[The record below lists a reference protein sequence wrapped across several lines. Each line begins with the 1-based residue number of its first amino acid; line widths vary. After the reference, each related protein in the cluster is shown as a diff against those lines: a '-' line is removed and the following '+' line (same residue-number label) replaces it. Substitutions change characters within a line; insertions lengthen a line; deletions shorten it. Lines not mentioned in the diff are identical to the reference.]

1 MFDAVIFDL
10 DGTLLDTERLASLS
24 GRLAFADLGITVEDS
39 FLHRLAGKD
48 RPSCN
53 RLIADAFPDLDIDLL
68 DQNWRQHFE
77 AGIGPGLPLKP
88 GAMDLLQAILLP
100 RALVTS
106 SHRHECGLKLQATG
120 LDGFFA
126 PVITFED
133 VSTPKP
139 APEPYLMAARLLGV
153 APARCLVFEDSDT
166 GAEAAHRAG
175 MVVVQVPDLAAT
187 DGSFAHHVAA
197 DLLEGAR
204 MAGLRV

>member
-24 GRLAFADLGITVEDS
+24 GRLAFADLGIRVEDS
-39 FLHRLAGKD
+39 FLNNLAGKD
-48 RPSCN
+48 RITCN
-53 RLIADAFPDLDIDLL
+53 QLISQAFPGIDITLL
-68 DQNWRQHFE
+68 DHSWRQRFE

-88 GAMDLLQAILLP
+88 GAMDLLRAILLP

-120 LDGFFA
+120 LEGYFA

-133 VSTPKP
+133 VSAPKP

-166 GAEAAHRAG
+166 GAQAAHRAG
-175 MVVVQVPDLAAT
+175 MVVVQVPDLT
-187 DGSFAHHVAA
+187 PTEGVFAHHVAA
-197 DLLEGAR
+197 NLLDGAR
-204 MAGLRV
+204 LAGLGV